1 MPMNMYTFRSSLVC
15 CALLV
20 GCSTAPYAARAIEDD
35 AEAESSV
42 VVADASLHDVVRAG
56 KPRLERIQ
64 GTNQLRIVVP
74 VRNVDDEEIHVTMQV
89 SFYDRNREPIGDDT
103 SREQKIIAPGH
114 TIHYVA
120 TSRMDNAEDF
130 VLRVG
135 WAK

>member
-1 MPMNMYTFRSSLVC
+1 MNMHTLRSSLVC

-20 GCSTAPYAARAIEDD
+20 GCSTPPLPMRAIEND
-35 AEAESSV
+35 AETVSSV
-42 VVADASLHDVVRAG
+42 VATDASLHDVVQAG

-64 GTNQLRIVVP
+64 GTNQLRVIVP

-114 TIHYVA
+114 TINYVA
-120 TSRMDNAEDF
+120 TSRLDNAEDF

>member
-1 MPMNMYTFRSSLVC
+1 MNMHAIRSFLVC
-15 CALLV
+15 GALLA
-20 GCSTAPYAARAIEDD
+20 GCSTAPYAARAIEND
-35 AEAESSV
+35 AETESSV

-56 KPRLERIQ
+56 KSRLERIQ
-64 GTNQLRIVVP
+64 GTNQLRVIVP
-74 VRNVDDEEIHVTMQV
+74 VRNVDDEDLHVTMQV
-89 SFYDRNREPIGDDT
+89 SFYDRDRAPIGDDS

-114 TIHYVA
+114 TINYVA